1 MKYQLRY
8 LLHQL
13 EHQKSLQIQNQGQ
26 VEEWLFPLMK
36 AARQALE
43 VLELGAQA
51 PQAPQE
57 QGLQQEAQ
65 DEERVQVLESA
76 LRELGLVLGQELALA
91 KGKVLELE
99 SELAKAQLKVSD
111 LEMALDYQRAQAMGK
126 E

>member
-1 MKYQLRY
+1 
-8 LLHQL
+8 
-13 EHQKSLQIQNQGQ
+13 
-26 VEEWLFPLMK
+26 MK

-51 PQAPQE
+51 QQAPQE

-76 LRELGLVLGQELALA
+76 LRELGLVLGQELVQV